1 MGYTIKQVSQ
11 LTGLSISTLRYY
23 DREGQLPELR
33 RLEARLAAVQA
44 ALEHSQSTL
53 EFYEIAVSVGS
64 VTVAEELYSG
74 EKFLQQ
80 REEGGLIPLEKE
92 SDSESSEVAL
102 PHDDLPRS
110 ASRSDNTSSMSLSI
124 QTD

>member
-44 ALEHSQSTL
+44 ALEHSREILSST
-53 EFYEIAVSVGS
+53 
-64 VTVAEELYSG
+64 
-74 EKFLQQ
+74 
-80 REEGGLIPLEKE
+80 R
-92 SDSESSEVAL
+92 
-102 PHDDLPRS
+102 
-110 ASRSDNTSSMSLSI
+110 
-124 QTD
+124 